1 MQRTHL
7 KPTLALLLA
16 VSIPGCFEHDVAGAD
31 TDTDDADTTETV
43 DETGDPNPTT
53 GPNGETGNMTTGP
66 DDTGGS
72 EDTGPPPAMGP
83 CVDYCDQLETNCTGD
98 NAQYADYEQC
108 LSYCMGAN
116 WPEGETTDMAGNT
129 IGCRIYHGGDP
140 AASDPAFHCPHAGPS
155 GADVCG
161 SVDFRSDDAAAYDR
175 VDRMGMPAVSTA
187 LVGSDMK
194 NAYNDANPSDD
205 AALTFAGELIA
216 NLTGLHEALD
226 DDLVD
231 AGLTPCSM
239 TDTVSVN
246 GLDLPECVGQNVAA
260 GVPVVS
266 LVVPDT
272 LSIDPSAPAGFPN
285 GRGLADPVIDVT
297 LSVILLEL
305 TSGVC
310 GDGAC
315 SPVTLVGLNPPANDV
330 DFLAEFP
337 YLAPPATP

>member
-1 MQRTHL
+1 MRRTQL
-7 KPTLALLLA
+7 KPLVSILLALSVA
-16 VSIPGCFEHDVAGAD
+16 GCADDDGGGAD
-31 TDTDDADTTETV
+31 TETAGTTEAA

-53 GPNGETGNMTTGP
+53 GPTGTSTTEP
-66 DDTGGS
+66 DETGGS
-72 EDTGPPPAMGP
+72 DETGPVAMGP
-83 CVDYCDQLETNCTGD
+83 CIDYCDILDTNCTGD
-98 NAQYADYEQC
+98 NAQYADYDEC
-108 LSYCMGAN
+108 VSYCMGAN

-140 AASDPAFHCPHAGPS
+140 AAADPAFHCPHAGPS
-155 GADVCG
+155 GMDVCG
-161 SVDFRSDDAAAYDR
+161 SVDFRSDDAAEYDR

-187 LVGSDMK
+187 LVGTDTK
-194 NAYNDANPSDD
+194 NDYNDANPSQD
-205 AALTFAGELIA
+205 AALTFAVELIA
-216 NLTGLHEALD
+216 NLTGLHDALD
-226 DDLVD
+226 DDLID

-239 TDTVSVN
+239 TDIVSVN
-246 GLDLPECVGQNVAA
+246 GLDLPACVGQNVAA

-272 LSIDPSAPAGFPN
+272 LSIDQSAPAGFPN

-315 SPVTLVGLNPPANDV
+315 SPVTLVGLNHPANDV